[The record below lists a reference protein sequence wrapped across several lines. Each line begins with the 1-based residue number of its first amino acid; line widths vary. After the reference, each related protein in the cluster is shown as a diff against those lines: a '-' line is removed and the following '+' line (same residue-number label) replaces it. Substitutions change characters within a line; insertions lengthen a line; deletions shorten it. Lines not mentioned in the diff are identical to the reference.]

1 MHPSAFS
8 RFFKNGTQRTVT
20 DYVNELRVGLA
31 SRLLMD
37 TELSILEICLRSGYE
52 NASNFNR
59 RFREYRGMT
68 PREFRDAHRESGG
81 PHERERS
88 GQTRSANV
96 V

>member
-20 DYVNELRVGLA
+20 DYVNELRIGLA
-31 SRLLMD
+31 SRLLLE

-68 PREFRDAHRESGG
+68 PREFRAAHRAPGG
-81 PHERERS
+81 LRERQLEES
-88 GQTRSANV
+88 PYAAATA
-96 V
+96 